1 MLKFNYVKKNIVIE
15 NTVLHDIVDLIVVYD
30 QEYWLICCVFMEL
43 RRKIIGT
50 GQYVLFIGFSN
61 AMLY

>member
-30 QEYWLICCVFMEL
+30 QEY
-43 RRKIIGT
+43 
-50 GQYVLFIGFSN
+50 
-61 AMLY
+61 